1 MSLGKNGQ
9 AIRKYI
15 DGIESEARALIKEV
29 STISVWSGTSAEH
42 VWFMTYQEREVFTEV
57 IKEKLDLL
65 YGKKGV
71 ARGGYSL

>member
-1 MSLGKNGQ
+1 MSLGKNSQ
-9 AIRKYI
+9 AIKKYI
-15 DGIESEARALIKEV
+15 DGFEAEARALVKEV

-42 VWFMTYQEREVFTEV
+42 VWIMTYQEREVFTEV

-71 ARGGYSL
+71 ARGGYAL

>member
-9 AIRKYI
+9 SIRKYI

-42 VWFMTYQEREVFTEV
+42 VWFMTYQERDVFTEV